1 MHLVAVQ
8 SHAGTEVHTILH
20 VQAEGVHIIVTT
32 LLVEARPNK
41 VECHD
46 FVGVVG
52 SSLIWLVPELVHE
65 RLLLVAHECWVR
77 DIVVV
82 VALSRQG
89 ESVGERVCSRSV
101 SYAVT

>member
-1 MHLVAVQ
+1 MHVIAVQ
-8 SHAGTEVHTILH
+8 AHAGTEVHAVLH
-20 VQAEGVHIIVTT
+20 VQAEGVHIVVTT
-32 LLVEARPNK
+32 LVVETRPNK

-52 SSLIWLVPELVHE
+52 SSLIRLIPELVHVG
-65 RLLLVAHECWVR
+65 LLLVIHECLVR

-89 ESVGERVCSRSV
+89 ESVSERICARKV
-101 SYAVT
+101 SCAVT